1 MPAPIFEIVKLG
13 ASQQHETT
21 KAVQWQG
28 INQITGDDDSESF
41 GSFDV
46 MQCLGVASAPWPAD
60 DNGFAEAVIAKNCG
74 NRDAIGLGG
83 RDPRSAKAIG
93 KLRPGDTVVY
103 STGPEA
109 AAQIQLKESKRQVV
123 GYTKDT
129 DGTGMV
135 IMLDG
140 TNNKFQVMV
149 RGAMIEIDDGGD
161 MSLVNSGG
169 ASILLQGGDIY
180 LNGSVHLSGM
190 NPGMTLVQSLPVQQ
204 DPSTTA
210 GFIIVPLMPVLGVG
224 K

>member
-1 MPAPIFEIVKLG
+1 MAVFEIVKLG

-28 INQITGDDDSESF
+28 VNQITGDDDSEDF

-60 DNGFAEAVIAKNCG
+60 ANGFAEAVIAKNCG

-83 RDPRSAKAIG
+83 RDPRSSKAIG

-109 AAQIQLKESKRQVV
+109 AAQLQLKESKRQVV
-123 GYTKDT
+123 SYTKDT

-135 IMLDG
+135 VMLDG
-140 TNNKFQVMV
+140 TNNKYQVLV
-149 RGAMIEIDDGGD
+149 RGAMIEIDDSGD
-161 MSLVNSGG
+161 MSLIGNGG
-169 ASILLQGGDIY
+169 ASILLQGSHIY
-180 LNGSVHLSGM
+180 LNGNVHLSGM
-190 NPGMTLVQSLPVQQ
+190 SPGLVLMQGP
-204 DPSTTA
+204 PSGSPGSVA
-210 GFIIVPLMPVLGVG
+210 SVPLFPVLGVCQ
-224 K
+224 